1 MATNPMQRKANNYL
15 LIGVLVTLLITGSI
29 IAVLLMQLS
38 NFKKQQKEEAKKIG
52 EVYVLN
58 KDVKSGQKLTEDM
71 FEVKKVNLT
80 AIPSNATKMQSVISK
95 WFIATDEGDR
105 IYTDTSEEV
114 ENSSSQQLTQLYI
127 NKPDSIIEVYPSE
140 NKNNEF
146 YYKDSEDK
154 EIAVKSS
161 AVSNDSDGYYI
172 ISEGNNQDDITR
184 IYQTASENYYV
195 YTYNSDTKKR
205 ERKNIRIDNVP
216 LTAKVEMKKNTVITP
231 ALVAQTQMSNDLR
244 KQEYNMI
251 ILQTAIQTGDYIDI
265 RLKLPDGTDYIVI
278 SKKEVEIPNISGT
291 DSATTIKLNV
301 TEDEILLM
309 SNAIVEAYWAT
320 GATLY
325 ATTYIE
331 PGMQQEATPT
341 YLPNPKV
348 AALISSDPNIVQVAK
363 IKLIERYNSTINSIR
378 PNITDVLNTYSV
390 EGKTNVESKMQEE
403 ANKARTERQSYLE
416 ALGGN

>member
-1 MATNPMQRKANNYL
+1 
-15 LIGVLVTLLITGSI
+15 
-29 IAVLLMQLS
+29 
-38 NFKKQQKEEAKKIG
+38 
-52 EVYVLN
+52 
-58 KDVKSGQKLTEDM
+58 M